1 MAGAAGFEPATY
13 AGVKVRCVKPLRN
26 APICGSS
33 MSHAPQAYETQGT
46 ARPGGDQP
54 HVGGRGEI

>member
-1 MAGAAGFEPATY
+1 
-13 AGVKVRCVKPLRN
+13 
-26 APICGSS
+26 

-54 HVGGRGEI
+54 HVGVPGAIQTLDSQIKGLLL